1 MSTKTMEKT
10 LIERALAVAKSAY
23 APYSHYHV
31 GAALLTEE
39 GQIFTG
45 CNIENATYGA
55 TNCAERTAFFKAVSE
70 GHRSF
75 RMIAVVGGPAEQI
88 LTEGVPEAEKEP
100 STDEMVG
107 TEKAAVDNSD
117 CTGQFSDYAYPCGI
131 CRQVMKEFC
140 GEDFVILVAR
150 STEDYKRFTLGEL
163 LPHAF

>member
-1 MSTKTMEKT
+1 MKYSEKE
-10 LIERALAVAKSAY
+10 LVALALEAMKGAY
-23 APYSHYHV
+23 APYSGFKV
-31 GAALLTEE
+31 GAALLARGGEVY
-39 GQIFTG
+39 TG

-88 LTEGVPEAEKEP
+88 LTEGVPEAKKEP
-100 STDEMVG
+100 SAVEMMG

-117 CTGQFSDYAYPCGI
+117 YTGQFSDYAYPCGI

-140 GEDFVILVAR
+140 GEDFVILVAK
-150 STEDYKRFTLGEL
+150 SAEDYKRFTLGEL